1 MENNKIKL
9 NETDKKVL
17 DFILE
22 NGEVSRKQ
30 ISDELGIKSGT
41 LSDSLKK
48 LEKLNY
54 IKIEKHGNQ
63 TIIIPITPTQPSTHC
78 ENSKVVKLDLSKIKS
93 LTHLRDIINSHLR
106 ANNWS
111 IGNYDLVITALAIAK
126 FTNLRLLIFGS
137 QGIGK
142 TCCIRSIFPNDE
154 VFIEYDLHRK
164 QLKEVVNLREHIRII
179 EQQYRHSW
187 GRENPATFD
196 SYAIVPLSKIAPSD
210 LIFRFVPLRVLQ
222 YKYVP
227 KYKPVVFDISNFKLV
242 EPPSE
247 LYDELYNLMK
257 HLLYFNNDEETA
269 KRKIEDMKYHEI
281 LGLYGLNREQTVES
295 LSAEQWKIERKYE
308 RFLKNPFHAVNLK
321 ALQEN
326 PEMWFRASQD
336 MQLMRNAY
344 EVLKFAFSLSRSIE
358 AVEETYNFMKEILAT
373 WTRIIDERPKRRDKQ
388 KLKVRS
394 EAQSYYVD
402 SQGVV
407 HNVAVM

>member
-1 MENNKIKL
+1 M
-9 NETDKKVL
+9 D
-17 DFILE
+17 
-22 NGEVSRKQ
+22 EVSEKILTYLSNVDKASQ
-30 ISDELGIKSGT
+30 KEIGNELGVNTGT
-41 LSDSLKK
+41 LSRKIKELQDKGLIRVVEQEGRTKYYSLS
-48 LEKLNY
+48 
-54 IKIEKHGNQ
+54 IQ
-63 TIIIPITPTQPSTHC
+63 TQPSTLSD
-78 ENSKVVKLDLSKIKS
+78 NTNIVKLDLSKIKS

-164 QLKEVVNLREHIRII
+164 QLKEVVWLKEHIRII
-179 EQQYRHSW
+179 EQQYRHDW
-187 GRENPATFD
+187 GRENPKVFD
-196 SYAIVPLSKIAPSD
+196 SYAIVPISKMAPSE
-210 LIFRFVPLRVLQ
+210 LIFRFLPVRVLE
-222 YKYVP
+222 YKHVP
-227 KYKPVVFDISNFKLV
+227 NYKPVVFDISNFKLV
-242 EPPSE
+242 EPPLE
-247 LYDELYNLMK
+247 VYEEFNKLMK
-257 HLLYFNNDEETA
+257 YLLYFNNDESMA
-269 KRKIEDMKYHEI
+269 ICKINDLKYKEI

-308 RFLKNPFHAVNLK
+308 RFLKNPIHAVNLK
-321 ALQEN
+321 GLQED

-344 EVLKFAFSLSRSIE
+344 EILKFAFSLSRSMN
-358 AVEETYNFMKEILAT
+358 AVEEAYNFVMEILST
-373 WTRIIDERPKRRDKQ
+373 WTRVIDGRPKRRDKQ

-394 EAQSYYVD
+394 ETQSYYVD

-407 HNVAVM
+407 HNVAVL